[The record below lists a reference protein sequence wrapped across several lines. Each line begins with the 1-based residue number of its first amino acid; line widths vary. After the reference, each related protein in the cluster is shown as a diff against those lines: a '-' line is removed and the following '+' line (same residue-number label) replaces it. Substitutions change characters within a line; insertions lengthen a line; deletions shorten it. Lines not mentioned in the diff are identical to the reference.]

1 LTHLNK
7 KSLSGKELNRR
18 VKARFN
24 LKSTQASKKR
34 SMSVKWPNNVSRR
47 SEKRGTPRS
56 RNSRPKVTSSRQVL
70 SKKNV
75 TITTLQSLKLTQRSD
90 SN

>member
-1 LTHLNK
+1 
-7 KSLSGKELNRR
+7 
-18 VKARFN
+18 
-24 LKSTQASKKR
+24 
-34 SMSVKWPNNVSRR
+34 
-47 SEKRGTPRS
+47 
-56 RNSRPKVTSSRQVL
+56 VTSSRQVL